1 MSGYFIRIA
10 LLSTLLGCVGFSSAP
25 ISPRE
30 DALIVRGLL
39 KEEATRYREAQKIF
53 LELYRLT
60 AKPEYLYQAAREGM
74 MPGGDPEKVL
84 PLLRRLVETKRIKG
98 DRLPTRLLVALYA
111 RKGALR
117 EAEAV
122 VKRWLATSDDPRDL
136 KLAATVEADL
146 GHYEEAVALLQKAYL
161 KSRDEKLL
169 LDEVILLQKKLHD
182 PDRAIRL
189 LETHLRLYPEASVAV
204 YFKLIELYARRNDLA
219 KVQELYKKL
228 YENDPQDY
236 LLKKIIK
243 LSLYRRDFEGLAR
256 FLEKHS
262 DGNEELLYTLY
273 KELDRFDK
281 AIALAHRRYKQTGKP
296 KWLAEEAIL
305 TYEKARKAK
314 RITPDLLRRFQRLF
328 DQALKEGVDESL
340 YLNYY
345 GYTLIDHDLDVQ
357 RGMALVRQA
366 LKQQPDNPFYLDSLA
381 WGLYKEG
388 RCAEAQ
394 KVMQKVIAAGGLK
407 EPEIRMH
414 AESIRRCV
422 ERHKTTP
429 ADRAAE

>member
-1 MSGYFIRIA
+1 MSGYFIRIV

-60 AKPEYLYQAAREGM
+60 AKPEYLYQAAREAM
-74 MPGGDPEKVL
+74 MPGGDPERVL
-84 PLLRRLVETKRIKG
+84 PLLRRLVETKGLKE
-98 DRLPTRLLVALYA
+98 DRLPVRLLVALYA

-117 EAEAV
+117 EAEPV
-122 VKRWLATSDDPRDL
+122 VKRWLATSNDPRDL
-136 KLAATVEADL
+136 KLAATVAADL

-161 KSRDEKLL
+161 KNRDEKLL
-169 LDEVILLQKKLHD
+169 LDEVTLLQKKLHD

-189 LETHLRLYPEASVAV
+189 LETHLRLDPEASVAV

-228 YENDPQDY
+228 YEKDPQDY
-236 LLKKIIK
+236 FLKKIIK

-256 FLEKHS
+256 FLEKHP

-281 AIALAHRRYKQTGKP
+281 AIALAHRRYQETGKP

-314 RITPDLLRRFQRLF
+314 QITPDLLRRFQRLF
-328 DQALKEGVDESL
+328 DRALKEGVDESL

-394 KVMQKVIAAGGLK
+394 KVMQKVIAAEGIK

-414 AESIRRCV
+414 AESIRRCL
-422 ERHKTTP
+422 EQHRTP
-429 ADRAAE
+429 ADRAEK